1 MSIRAFSAAFIL
13 ATLLGCSHPLTPRET
28 PAPTGTLYDYRI
40 ESPNGVP
47 YSLNELANALSDA
60 DVILVG
66 EWHTHP
72 GIHLFQAQLLSTL
85 AARYPATALSM
96 EQFSRP
102 DQSVI
107 DGYLQGDFGESALLK
122 KTEKWPNYASDYRPL
137 VEIAKANAMPVVAAN
152 TTQEIVRCLAAKGE
166 GYLDTLP
173 SEKRRYV
180 AQTLSSEPSPYKE
193 KFLSVMFHGNEEK
206 TNNQYLAQI
215 AWDDTMAESMVEF
228 LATNPNYKVM
238 HIAGAFHVENGLG
251 IASRILARNPDLNI
265 AIISPQTLDAP
276 LPNEVKDY
284 RLVVNPLP
292 EQWLSEKEMQDAI
305 GTMRHSRRKAPD
317 CS

>member
-1 MSIRAFSAAFIL
+1 MSIRAFSTAFIL
-13 ATLLGCSHPLTPRET
+13 ATLLGCTHPLTPKET
-28 PAPTGTLYDYRI
+28 PAPTGTLYDYQI
-40 ESPNGVP
+40 ESSNGIP

-72 GIHLFQAQLLSTL
+72 GIHLFQAQLLATL
-85 AARYPATALSM
+85 SARYPATALSM

-107 DGYLQGDFGESALLK
+107 DGYLQGNFGESELLGK
-122 KTEKWPNYASDYRPL
+122 SEKWPNYASDYRPL
-137 VEIAKANAMPVVAAN
+137 IEIAKTNALPVIAAN

-173 SEKRRYV
+173 AEKRRHV
-180 AQTLSSEPSPYKE
+180 ANRLSSEASPYKE
-193 KFLSVMFHGNEEK
+193 KFLSVMFHGDEEK

-215 AWDDTMAESMVEF
+215 AWDDTMAESMVAF
-228 LATNPNYKVM
+228 LAENPNHKVM

-251 IASRILARNPDLNI
+251 IASRMLARNPNLNI
-265 AIISPQTLDAP
+265 AIISPQTQDAP
-276 LPNEVKDY
+276 LPNDVRDY
-284 RLVVNPLP
+284 RLIVNPLP
-292 EQWLSEKEMQDAI
+292 EQWLSEEEMNAAI